1 MSCAL
6 IDAKRADVSVAMA
19 CSVLGVSVSEFYAWK
34 NRRAS
39 PRQRRDMI
47 LLAHIRAEFA
57 TSNETYGSLRMHAK
71 LKENS
76 LAIGRHSVARLM
88 RENGLKA
95 RQTTRFKKTS
105 DSDHDGPVAPM
116 FSVRASLPKVQIKN
130 GASIFHTSGRQK
142 GGFA

>member
-19 CSVLGVSVSEFYAWK
+19 CSVLGVSVSGFYARK
-34 NRRAS
+34 KLRAS

-47 LLAHIRAEFA
+47 LLANIRAEFV
-57 TSNETYGSLRMHAK
+57 TSNETYGSPRMHAER
-71 LKENS
+71 KENS
-76 LAIGRHSVARLM
+76 LAIARHSVARLM

-95 RQTTRFKKTS
+95 RQKTCFKKTT

-116 FSVRASLPKVQIKN
+116 FSVRASLLKVQIKN

-142 GGFA
+142 CGFT